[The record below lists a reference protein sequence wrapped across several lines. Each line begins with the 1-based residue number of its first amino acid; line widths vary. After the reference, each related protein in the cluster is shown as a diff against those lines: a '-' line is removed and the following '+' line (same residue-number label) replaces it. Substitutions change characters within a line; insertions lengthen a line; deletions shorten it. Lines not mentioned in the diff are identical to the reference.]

1 MLRERSEAVLRVV
14 SLLKEAGF
22 RISDVCSLR
31 SSCFDVAARKGEMIL
46 LIKVL
51 ANIDSFQDKHAFQ
64 LKLLSCLLSAS
75 PILIGERTRKDRVE
89 DDVLYERFSIPAFS
103 YNTLKQALIHGVFP
117 TVYAKRGGFYVQLN
131 GNKIKQE
138 RERESFSLGTLA
150 EHLGVSR
157 RAIYEY
163 ERKGM
168 DSTLDTAIKLEELF
182 GTPIATPF
190 NIFSCKAGDRAIEDM
205 NTLRQIDDELE
216 ESVSRVLSDLGLK
229 VIWAKG
235 TPFDAITYTKA
246 MGNVVVT
253 GIGYASERRVQSR
266 IEAVGSFSSI
276 VRSLA
281 MFVLDHPRS
290 AVMKGVPV
298 VSRDELES
306 MEDASQLL
314 ETISTRRRDVKQ

>member
-1 MLRERSEAVLRVV
+1 MLHERSEAVLRVV
-14 SLLKEAGF
+14 DLLKEAGF
-22 RISDVCSLR
+22 EISDVFSLR
-31 SSCFDVAARKGEMIL
+31 SPCFDIAARKGRMIL

-51 ANIDSFQDKHAFQ
+51 ANIDSFLEEHAFQ

-75 PILIGERTRKDRVE
+75 PFLIGERTRRDRVE
-89 DDVLYERFSIPAFS
+89 DDVLYERFSIPTVS
-103 YNTLKQALIHGVFP
+103 YRTLKQALIDDIFP

-131 GNKIKQE
+131 GNKIKQK
-138 RERESFSLGTLA
+138 RESESLSMGTLA
-150 EHLGVSR
+150 ENLGVSR

-168 DSTLDTAIKLEELF
+168 DSTLDTAIKLEELL
-182 GTPIATPF
+182 GAPIAAPF
-190 NIFSCKAGDRAIEDM
+190 DIFSCKTEDGGIESW
-205 NTLRQIDDELE
+205 NTLRQLDDELE
-216 ESVSRVLSDLGLK
+216 ESVSHVLSDLGLK
-229 VIWAKG
+229 VVWARG

-246 MGNVVVT
+246 MSNIVVT

-290 AVMKGVPV
+290 VVMKGVPV

-314 ETISTRRRDVKQ
+314 ETISSRKRDAKS